1 MQKLKESKSF
11 CLLFFL
17 ALFGFSIGLFDNYR
31 ELWMSANGFSTT
43 TISHVISISYIVT
56 VFVLFY
62 FTIRVS
68 VSKLKWGICISL
80 VLNMITGAFLICLNN
95 TGNLFLIKFLMFFN
109 IAFSQLIL
117 ASVYPLMMNISKD
130 DVLYT
135 KKSFIESLFS
145 KLGFLLVAI
154 LLGKTIFHIFVD
166 YNICLLLSVVFN
178 FLAFFVLMAVQ
189 IENNNASKFDIQ
201 KTMKYFNNNKVLY
214 LFLFVNFLGD
224 MIWGAILGMP
234 MLLLTENLSFS
245 SNFASY
251 FILGLG
257 IASNILSMLVV
268 KYLRFQND
276 HHNLLMKY
284 GIRVLLYLLIF
295 ITNNKLVLLLTL
307 IYLFLSDCPY
317 SFIFGSYFIN
327 NIDEKYSLFLTTLKY
342 CSSLLGKAIGTFFCG
357 IVFHYNLRL
366 FILPTIIISI
376 VHYFFATLLIEKREL
391 LTKNKKTV

>member
-1 MQKLKESKSF
+1 MQKLKENKSF

-31 ELWMSANGFSTT
+31 ELWMSVNGLSTT

-68 VSKLKWGICISL
+68 TNKLKWGICITL
-80 VLNMITGAFLICLNN
+80 ALNMITGATLICLNGTQN
-95 TGNLFLIKFLMFFN
+95 AFLIKFLMFFN

-145 KLGFLLVAI
+145 KLGFLLVAV
-154 LLGKTIFHIFVD
+154 LLGKTIFHTIVD
-166 YNICLLLSVVFN
+166 YNICLLLSVIFN
-178 FLAFFVLMAVQ
+178 FLAFVVLMAVPL
-189 IENNNASKFDIQ
+189 ENDNEEKFNMK
-201 KTMKYFNNNKVLY
+201 KTMQYFNSNKVLY
-214 LFLFVNFLGD
+214 LFLFVNLLGD

-234 MLLLTENLSFS
+234 MLLLTDNLGFS
-245 SNFASY
+245 SNFASF

-257 IASNILSMLVV
+257 ICSNILSMLVV
-268 KYLRFQND
+268 KYLRFKND
-276 HHNLLMKY
+276 HGNLMIKY
-284 GIRVLLYLLIF
+284 GIRVFLYIIIFVTNSRLILLG
-295 ITNNKLVLLLTL
+295 TL
-307 IYLFLSDCPY
+307 IYLFLTDCPY
-317 SFIFGSYFIN
+317 SFIFSSFFIN
-327 NIDEKYSLFLTTLKY
+327 NIEEKYSLFLTTLKY

-357 IVFHYNLRL
+357 LVFHLDLRYFVIPAL
-366 FILPTIIISI
+366 VISI
-376 VHYFFATLLIEKREL
+376 IHYIFATILVEKREL
-391 LTKNKKTV
+391 IVKRN

>member
-1 MQKLKESKSF
+1 MQKLKENKSF

-31 ELWMSANGFSTT
+31 ELWMSTNGLSTT

-68 VSKLKWGICISL
+68 TNKLKWGICITL
-80 VLNMITGAFLICLNN
+80 ALNMITGATLICLNGTQN
-95 TGNLFLIKFLMFFN
+95 AFLIKFLMFFN

-145 KLGFLLVAI
+145 KLGFLLVAV
-154 LLGKTIFHIFVD
+154 LLGKTIFHTIVD
-166 YNICLLLSVVFN
+166 YNICLLLSVIFN
-178 FLAFFVLMAVQ
+178 FLAFVVLMAVPL
-189 IENNNASKFDIQ
+189 ENDNDEKFNMK
-201 KTMKYFNNNKVLY
+201 KTMQYFNSNKVLY
-214 LFLFVNFLGD
+214 LFLFVNLLGD

-234 MLLLTENLSFS
+234 MLLLTDNLGFS
-245 SNFASY
+245 SNFASF

-257 IASNILSMLVV
+257 ICSNILSMLVV
-268 KYLRFQND
+268 KYLRFKND
-276 HHNLLMKY
+276 HHNLIVKY
-284 GIRVLLYLLIF
+284 GIRVFLYVMVF
-295 ITNNKLVLLLTL
+295 ITNSKLVLLGALV
-307 IYLFLSDCPY
+307 YLFLTDCIY
-317 SFIFGSYFIN
+317 SFIFSSFFIN
-327 NIDEKYSLFLTTLKY
+327 NIEEKYSLFLTTLKY

-357 IVFHYNLRL
+357 LVFHLDLRYFVIPAL
-366 FILPTIIISI
+366 VISI
-376 VHYFFATLLIEKREL
+376 IHYIFATILIEKREL
-391 LTKNKKTV
+391 IVKKN

>member
-1 MQKLKESKSF
+1 MQKLKDNKSF

-31 ELWMSANGFSTT
+31 ELWMSTNGLSTT

-62 FTIRVS
+62 FTVRVS
-68 VSKLKWGICISL
+68 TNKLKWGICITL
-80 VLNMITGAFLICLNN
+80 ALNMITGATLICLNGTEN
-95 TGNLFLIKFLMFFN
+95 AFLIKFLMFFN

-135 KKSFIESLFS
+135 KKSFVESLFS

-154 LLGKTIFHIFVD
+154 LLGKTIFHTLVD
-166 YNICLLLSVVFN
+166 YNICLLLSVIFN
-178 FLAFFVLMAVQ
+178 FLAFLVLMAVPL
-189 IENNNASKFDIQ
+189 ENKMEERFNIKNTIS
-201 KTMKYFNNNKVLY
+201 YFNHNKVLY
-214 LFLFVNFLGD
+214 QFLFVNFLGD

-234 MLLLTENLSFS
+234 MLLLTTNMNFS

-257 IASNILSMLVV
+257 ICSSFLSMIVV
-268 KYLRFQND
+268 KHLRLKND
-276 HHNLLMKY
+276 HGNFFIKY
-284 GIRVLLYLLIF
+284 GVRFFFYFLIF
-295 ITNNKLVLLLTL
+295 ITNSKWVFLITLV
-307 IYLFLSDCPY
+307 YLFLTDCLY
-317 SFIFGSYFIN
+317 GFIFSSYFIH
-327 NIDEKYSLFLTTLKY
+327 NIEEKYSLFLTTLRY

-357 IVFHYNLRL
+357 LVFHLDLRYFVIPAL
-366 FILPTIIISI
+366 LISVI
-376 VHYFFATLLIEKREL
+376 HYVFATILIEKREL
-391 LTKNKKTV
+391 IVKKS